1 MSGRAWAEL
10 ILLALIWGGSFLSFA
25 VALREVGVLTIVLHR
40 VGWAALCLWLVV
52 VLTRRPLPV
61 DPSFWLAGLVMGI
74 LNNAIPFLLIA
85 WAQTNIESGLAAI
98 LNASTALFAVPLA
111 AVAFRD
117 ERLSAKKVIG
127 VLLGFLG
134 VVIAIGADALRQ
146 LDIRSLAQ
154 LAILAAAMSYAVA
167 SLFGRRFLTG
177 ADPVMSS
184 TAMLTGSTLVL
195 LPITLAIDGVPS
207 LHLSGPTLA
216 SIAYI
221 ALAATAGAYLL
232 YYRVLS
238 MAGAAN
244 LSLVTLIVP
253 PTAVVLGAL
262 FLAESLP
269 LGVFAGFGLLALGLL
284 IIDGRV
290 VKWLIRAFSIG

>member
-52 VLTRRPLPV
+52 VLTRRPLPA

-167 SLFGRRFLTG
+167 SLFGRQFLTG
-177 ADPVMSS
+177 ADPVLSS

-207 LHLSGPTLA
+207 LILSGPTLA

>member
-52 VLTRRPLPV
+52 VLTRRPLPA

-177 ADPVMSS
+177 ADPVLSS

-207 LHLSGPTLA
+207 LILSGPTLA